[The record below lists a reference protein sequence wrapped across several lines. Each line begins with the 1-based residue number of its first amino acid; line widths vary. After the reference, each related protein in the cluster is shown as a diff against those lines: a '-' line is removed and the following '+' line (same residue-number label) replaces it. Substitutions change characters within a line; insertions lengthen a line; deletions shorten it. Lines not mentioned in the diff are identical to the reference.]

1 MNFYNIV
8 GRVTAI
14 TTGFLKKLGFKNI
27 LNFTI
32 VHNGINI
39 ILKDTSIAQI
49 RFLEPGTNCITWSTE
64 DFKGR
69 AIQIE
74 GEDNWQNVYDE
85 SKFQEA
91 LDRMIDKHDAELGI
105 TWVTVDFWL
114 NELCL
119 KQNENE

>member
-32 VHNGINI
+32 MHNNIDI

-49 RFLEPGTNCITWSTE
+49 RFLEPGTKCVVWSTE

-91 LDRMIDKHDAELGI
+91 LDRMIDKHDAESGI
-105 TWVTVDFWL
+105 TWITVDFWL